1 MEDPVAAPSSSSAA
15 PAASAAARISAAAA
29 VTSAVTSAPPALAP
43 LQPSGTAAAVPE
55 AASTCR
61 RQLFTVELRPGES
74 TIVSWKKLLKEA
86 GHTATAP
93 PVAPEPTFAAH
104 AGPSG
109 AAHPAENDP
118 KDPMQPNRFN
128 AVIEKIECLYMEKHS
143 SDEED
148 LNDVPDE
155 DQYDTEDSFIDDAE
169 LEWKVAAVY
178 DCKIMEGVLSHQLK
192 QSVIDGNK
200 VVLSVSNAD
209 TKVDDAEFEENEVYA
224 IDIVTSTGEGKLS
237 KDWVK
242 RIQQEWKVAA
252 VYDCKIVE
260 GVLSH
265 QLKQPVIDGNKVV
278 LSVSNADTKV
288 DGAEFEENEVYALDI
303 VTSTGEGK
311 GIRREACTLR
321 LGGMHEP

>member
-169 LEWKVAAVY
+169 LV
-178 DCKIMEGVLSHQLK
+178 GVKKSPRLSHAKAQ
-192 QSVIDGNK
+192 V
-200 VVLSVSNAD
+200 
-209 TKVDDAEFEENEVYA
+209 
-224 IDIVTSTGEGKLS
+224 
-237 KDWVK
+237 
-242 RIQQEWKVAA
+242 
-252 VYDCKIVE
+252 
-260 GVLSH
+260 
-265 QLKQPVIDGNKVV
+265 
-278 LSVSNADTKV
+278 
-288 DGAEFEENEVYALDI
+288 
-303 VTSTGEGK
+303 
-311 GIRREACTLR
+311 
-321 LGGMHEP
+321 